1 MNRRILIRVVPIAI
15 ALLVVVFQFF
25 SADRFTNEA
34 GRTARVGMS
43 SEQEEALGMQSF
55 QQVLQQSQVITS
67 GPEYETVKRVAE
79 RIAKATGESGRDF
92 EWSVALVNSD
102 QVNAFCL
109 PGGKIV
115 IFTGILPVAANEA
128 GLATVM
134 GHEVAHA
141 TSRHGAERVFKQ
153 RVADTLLTGAQVS
166 MSDMDYQQQR
176 AIMGALGAGAQYGIL
191 MPFGRDHEIEAD
203 QIGLLY
209 MARAGYD
216 PRESTAFW
224 ERMAV
229 SGGGQ
234 PPEFLSTHPSH
245 GTRIQR
251 LQQFM
256 PKAVEEFEKSGGQA
270 GQSRAFPSRAPAQ
283 PRQKPATVGDLEQ

>member
-1 MNRRILIRVVPIAI
+1 MNRRLLVRAVPIAI

-34 GRTARVGMS
+34 GRTARVGLS
-43 SEQEEALGMQSF
+43 TEQEQALGMQSF
-55 QQVLQQSQVITS
+55 QQVLQESDVVTS
-67 GPEYETVKRVAE
+67 GAEYEVVTRVAQ
-79 RIAKATGESGRDF
+79 RIAKATGERGRDF
-92 EWSVALVNSD
+92 QWSVALVRSD

-115 IFTGILPVAANEA
+115 IYTGILPVAANEA

-153 RVADTLLTGAQVS
+153 RATDTLLTGVQVS

-216 PRESTAFW
+216 PRESIDFW
-224 ERMAV
+224 QRMAEA
-229 SGGGQ
+229 GGGQ
-234 PPEFLSTHPSH
+234 PPEFLSTHPTH

-251 LQQFM
+251 LEQFM
-256 PKAVEEFEKSGGQA
+256 PEAVEEFKKSGG
-270 GQSRAFPSRAPAQ
+270 SRETSPAFRNPTRAPV
-283 PRQKPATVGDLEQ
+283 PERRRTVGDLE